1 VKRLK
6 GKNNREKG
14 TLKRRVR
21 RWMREET
28 SEAMTM
34 LFWIIGNST
43 VSWSV
48 SVNCVTVVSIQQKQ
62 VTLSFVEPVVG
73 INKL

>member
-6 GKNNREKG
+6 GKNNGEKC
-14 TLKRRVR
+14 TLKRRVK

-28 SEAMTM
+28 SEAMTI

-43 VSWSV
+43 ISWSV
-48 SVNCVTVVSIQQKQ
+48 SVN
-62 VTLSFVEPVVG
+62 
-73 INKL
+73 

>member
-1 VKRLK
+1 
-6 GKNNREKG
+6 
-14 TLKRRVR
+14 
-21 RWMREET
+21 MREET